1 MAYISLSTGTGAL
14 ILFGSVQVTMLIAAF
29 RSGERMWLTQWVGFG
44 VAVVGLVYL
53 VSPGISAP
61 NPIGAVLMAI
71 SGIAWGLYSIAGRG
85 VSTPIAMTSGNFL
98 WAASMT
104 FVASALAFS
113 QVHLEASGVILA
125 LVSGVLTSGF
135 GYVLWYKT
143 LPLISTTQASIVQLL
158 VPVLAALGGVDLHL
172 RANYHQVGC
181 CQRAHSGRRRIFG
194 PEERPKSPNK
204 TRMINCLAAEGR
216 KSHDNSNLNPDIGV
230 RFQAACGST
239 VTLPRNQMENKAFI
253 RPRPIFSIV
262 AIMFSLSLSQGCATF
277 ASGPSNEERLSVC
290 ADRLVSYS
298 DWSEAEG
305 QAWHLDI
312 HVSNGG
318 RLHYFGAVHSSD
330 PKHPQMAE
338 IEERWNQ
345 VEPTLAFYEGPNR
358 GIGADAFETISK
370 YGESGYTRY
379 LADQAGHSITPAQ
392 SPSGRLLK
400 APP

>member
-1 MAYISLSTGTGAL
+1 
-14 ILFGSVQVTMLIAAF
+14 
-29 RSGERMWLTQWVGFG
+29 
-44 VAVVGLVYL
+44 
-53 VSPGISAP
+53 
-61 NPIGAVLMAI
+61 
-71 SGIAWGLYSIAGRG
+71 
-85 VSTPIAMTSGNFL
+85 
-98 WAASMT
+98 
-104 FVASALAFS
+104 
-113 QVHLEASGVILA
+113 
-125 LVSGVLTSGF
+125 
-135 GYVLWYKT
+135 
-143 LPLISTTQASIVQLL
+143 
-158 VPVLAALGGVDLHL
+158 
-172 RANYHQVGC
+172 
-181 CQRAHSGRRRIFG
+181 
-194 PEERPKSPNK
+194 
-204 TRMINCLAAEGR
+204 MINCLAAEGR

-379 LADQAGHSITPAQ
+379 LADQAGIPSRRLNPPPADYLRHLLDRFPSEQVSLFLFLGEASRLRRKGATRLEAEFGVLELMKRASAIPHSEH
-392 SPSGRLLK
+392 LLK
-400 APP
+400 ELASLEEAYQRYWTEPEDWRDVPKVWFNPGDDPKVTGGIFTNTINRVSSEYRNRFMFEQLSNAALEGERIFAVVGRNHIPMQAPALKCMLQLPEERRLP

>member
-1 MAYISLSTGTGAL
+1 MVVVVLTALTLLAFAANSVLCRLALGGESIDPVSFTSIRLISGALVLMPVSRFAKETGEPGQASGSWRSGLALFAYAAAFSMAYISLSTGTGAL

-29 RSGERMWLTQWVGFG
+29 RSGERMWLAQWVGFG

-158 VPVLAALGGVDLHL
+158 VPVLAALGDVIFISEQITIRLAVASALILGGV
-172 RANYHQVGC
+172 
-181 CQRAHSGRRRIFG
+181 
-194 PEERPKSPNK
+194 
-204 TRMINCLAAEGR
+204 
-216 KSHDNSNLNPDIGV
+216 
-230 RFQAACGST
+230 
-239 VTLPRNQMENKAFI
+239 AF
-253 RPRPIFSIV
+253 
-262 AIMFSLSLSQGCATF
+262 
-277 ASGPSNEERLSVC
+277 SV
-290 ADRLVSYS
+290 LK
-298 DWSEAEG
+298 
-305 QAWHLDI
+305 
-312 HVSNGG
+312 N
-318 RLHYFGAVHSSD
+318 D
-330 PKHPQMAE
+330 PKA
-338 IEERWNQ
+338 
-345 VEPTLAFYEGPNR
+345 PTRR
-358 GIGADAFETISK
+358 G
-370 YGESGYTRY
+370 
-379 LADQAGHSITPAQ
+379 
-392 SPSGRLLK
+392 
-400 APP
+400 